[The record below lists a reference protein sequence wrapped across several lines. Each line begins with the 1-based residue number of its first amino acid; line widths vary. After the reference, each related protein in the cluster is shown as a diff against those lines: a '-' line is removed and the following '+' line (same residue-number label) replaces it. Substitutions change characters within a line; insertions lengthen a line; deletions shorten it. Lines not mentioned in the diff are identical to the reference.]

1 MIFNLKRIYER
12 RMKGNEKSDGVQS
25 IFQDLEEKNILMER
39 RLKSCLTKLA
49 FSDKKKVDHTLTPQT
64 QHLPISVNNIIC
76 KIWTGSKMH
85 EMLHFEFFVPIL
97 ASDSGKSYFAS
108 IFELHCLLCRRCE
121 ICARIRNVWR
131 SNFREELERSWTY
144 CTAWQQ
150 QSRWCPPRFQ
160 KCPLFLR

>member
-1 MIFNLKRIYER
+1 MNWLQNAWNATFWI
-12 RMKGNEKSDGVQS
+12 
-25 IFQDLEEKNILMER
+25 
-39 RLKSCLTKLA
+39 
-49 FSDKKKVDHTLTPQT
+49 
-64 QHLPISVNNIIC
+64 
-76 KIWTGSKMH
+76 
-85 EMLHFEFFVPIL
+85 EFFVPIL

-150 QSRWCPPRFQ
+150 QSRWCPPRSLFSPKMSAVLEIILHPEKEGTLQIYEKHRILGDVLHVDYFRQ
-160 KCPLFLR
+160 KISTVLELIAQCTPWEERFYPWNVLCTELW